1 MNIFLRKTLIN
12 KNLNKPFVRTLL
24 QDENRIFKNL
34 YGRDNWNL
42 KGDMRRGGWYKTKEI
57 MEKGHDWILKEVK
70 ESVLRGRGGGVFPL
84 D

>member
-1 MNIFLRKTLIN
+1 MNTFLRKTLIN

-57 MEKGHDWILKEVK
+57 MEKGHD
-70 ESVLRGRGGGVFPL
+70 
-84 D
+84 